1 LSEATEDYLK
11 VIYTLQA
18 TEGKVTTSALA
29 RRLGVAPAS
38 VSGMLAK
45 LAKQGLINH
54 RRYQGAVLTS
64 EGRLRAL
71 QVIRRHRLAELWLRR
86 ILGLPLHRV
95 HDEAHKLEHA
105 LSDEVASRLDELLEH
120 PERDPHGTPIPTA
133 DGRLVTDSVTPLAEV
148 AVGQSVVIR
157 EVCDDDPAAVRFLEE
172 RGLLPAV
179 RIEVIARQPCDGP
192 FTLRVG
198 QDEHILGLNITRQIL
213 VEIDPDLDRN
223 ISEPPGSV
231 FSSDQEES

>member
-1 LSEATEDYLK
+1 MSEATEDYLK

-45 LAKQGLINH
+45 LAKRGLINH
-54 RRYQGAVLTS
+54 RRYQGAELTS
-64 EGRLRAL
+64 AGRQRAL

-86 ILGLPLHRV
+86 VLGLPLHRV
-95 HDEAHKLEHA
+95 HAEAHKLEHA
-105 LSDEVASRLDELLEH
+105 LSDEVVRRLDELLEH

-133 DGRLVTDSVTPLAEV
+133 DGRLVTDSVTSLAEV

-157 EVCDDDPAAVRFLEE
+157 EVCDDDPAAVQFLEE
-172 RGLLPAV
+172 RGLLPTV

-192 FTLRVG
+192 LTLRAG
-198 QDEHILGLNITRQIL
+198 QLEHILGLNITRQIY
-213 VEIDPDLDRN
+213 VEIDLERDRN
-223 ISEPPGSV
+223 ASDPLDSD
-231 FSSDQEES
+231 FSTDQEES